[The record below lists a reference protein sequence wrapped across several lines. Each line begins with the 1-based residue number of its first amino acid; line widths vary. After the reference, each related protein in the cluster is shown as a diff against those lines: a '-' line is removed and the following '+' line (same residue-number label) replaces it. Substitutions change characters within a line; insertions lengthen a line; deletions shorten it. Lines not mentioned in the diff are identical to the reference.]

1 MKILVKSAKVVAP
14 ESSFHNEVVDI
25 LIENGSIS
33 EIAKNITPS
42 EEITIIEKENLHI
55 SPGWF
60 DPTVSFGEPGFEEN
74 ETLES
79 GMLAAATGG
88 FTAVGVLPNTF
99 PVIDSKADVEFL
111 IKRSMYNAVSIYPIG
126 ALSKKREGV
135 ELSESF
141 DMSNS
146 GAIAFGDDKSMENEK
161 LMEISL
167 LYNKTVGK
175 PVLSFPDTTSISHSG
190 QMNEGESAIN
200 LGLKGIPALSE
211 ELRVARD
218 LFLTEYTEGKI
229 HFQNISTSKSVELI
243 SDAKAKGLDV
253 TCQVTVNN
261 LYLNDSELADFN
273 TNFKLMPP
281 LRTKSEIDSLIE
293 GLKNETVDFVTTD
306 HRPKDIER
314 KFKEFDH
321 ASFGSIGLES
331 GFGALNKVLSDEMP
345 LENIISLICQNPR
358 KRFGLEIPK
367 VEIGAKAELTLF
379 NPDTEYVFEEENIKS
394 LSKNS
399 AFLGKELKG
408 EVFGVVA
415 KGELVLA

>member
-1 MKILVKSAKVVAP
+1 MKILVKSAKVIAP

-79 GMLAAATGG
+79 GMLAAAIGG

-111 IKRSMYNAVSIYPIG
+111 IKRSMFNAVSIYPIG

-261 LYLNDSELADFN
+261 LYLDDSELADFN

-415 KGELVLA
+415 NGELVIG

>member
-1 MKILVKSAKVVAP
+1 MKILIKSAKVVAP
-14 ESSFHNEVVDI
+14 ESSFHNKVVDV

-33 EIAKNITPS
+33 EIAKNITS
-42 EEITIIEKENLHI
+42 SKDVTIIEKENLHI

-79 GMLAAATGG
+79 GMLAAVTGG

-99 PVIDSKADVEFL
+99 PVIDRKADVEFL
-111 IKRSMYNAVSIYPIG
+111 IKRSMYNAVSIHPIG

-161 LMEISL
+161 LMEVSL

-175 PVLSFPDTTSISHSG
+175 PVLSFPDTDSISNGG

-218 LFLTEYTEGKI
+218 LFLTEYTGGKI
-229 HFQNISTSKSVELI
+229 HFQNISTSKSVDLI
-243 SDAKAKGLDV
+243 ADAKSKGLDV
-253 TCQVTVNN
+253 TSQITINN
-261 LYLNDSELADFN
+261 LYLDDSELAEFD
-273 TNFKLMPP
+273 TRFKLMPP
-281 LRTKSEIDSLIE
+281 LRTKEENEALIK
-293 GLKNETVDFVTTD
+293 GLESGAVDFVTTD

-321 ASFGSIGLES
+321 ASFGSVGLES
-331 GFGALNKVLSDEMP
+331 GFGALNKVLSDKMP
-345 LENIISLICQNPR
+345 LDKIISLICQNPR
-358 KRFGLEIPK
+358 KRFGLETPK
-367 VEIGAKAELTLF
+367 VEVGAKAELTLF
-379 NPDTEYVFEEENIKS
+379 NPDTEFTFEEKNIKS
-394 LSKNS
+394 LSRNS
-399 AFLGKELKG
+399 AFIGKELKG
-408 EVFGVVA
+408 EVYGVVA
-415 KGELVLA
+415 KSEFVIV

>member
-1 MKILVKSAKVVAP
+1 MKILVKLAKVVAP
-14 ESSFHNEVVDI
+14 ESSFHNKVVDI

-33 EIAKNITPS
+33 EIAKNITHLKD
-42 EEITIIEKENLHI
+42 ITIIEKENLHV

-99 PVIDSKADVEFL
+99 PVIDRKADVEFL

-126 ALSKKREGV
+126 ALSKKREGK

-161 LMEISL
+161 LMEVSL
-167 LYNKTVGK
+167 MYNKTVGK
-175 PVLSFPDTTSISHSG
+175 PVLSFPDTYSISNGG
-190 QMNEGESAIN
+190 QMNEGGSAIN

-218 LFLTEYTEGKI
+218 LFLTDYTDGKI

-243 SDAKAKGLDV
+243 ADAKAKGLDV
-253 TCQVTVNN
+253 TSQVTINN
-261 LYLNDSELADFN
+261 LYLDDSELAEFD
-273 TNFKLMPP
+273 TRFKLMPP
-281 LRTKSEIDSLIE
+281 LRTNTEIESLIK
-293 GLKNETVDFVTTD
+293 GLKSGAVDFVTTD

-331 GFGALNKVLSDEMP
+331 GFGALNKVLSDKMP
-345 LENIISLICQNPR
+345 LEKIISLICQNPR
-358 KRFGLEIPK
+358 KRFGLETPN
-367 VEIGAKAELTLF
+367 VEVGAMAELTLF
-379 NPDTEYVFEEENIKS
+379 NPDTEYTFEEKNIKS

-399 AFLGKELKG
+399 AFVGKELKG
-408 EVFGVVA
+408 EVYGVVA
-415 KGELVLA
+415 KNEFVAV

>member
-331 GFGALNKVLSDEMP
+331 GFGALNKVLSDKMP

-379 NPDTEYVFEEENIKS
+379 NPDTEYIFEEENIKS

>member
-14 ESSFHNEVVDI
+14 ESSFDNKVVDI
-25 LIENGSIS
+25 LIVDGVIAEIS
-33 EIAKNITPS
+33 RNIDAS
-42 EEITIIEKENLHI
+42 KDVTIIEKENLHV

-88 FTAVGVLPNTF
+88 YTAVGVLPNTF
-99 PVIDSKADVEFL
+99 PVIDRKADVEFL
-111 IKRSMYNAVSIYPIG
+111 VKRSMYNAVTIYPIG
-126 ALSKKREGV
+126 ALSKNREGI

-146 GAIAFGDDKSMENEK
+146 GAIAFGDDKSIENEK
-161 LMEISL
+161 LMEVSL

-175 PVLSFPDTTSISHSG
+175 PVLSFPDTKSITHGG

-229 HFQNISTSKSVELI
+229 HFQNISTPKSVKLI
-243 SDAKAKGLDV
+243 AEAKKKGLDV
-253 TCQVTVNN
+253 TSQATIFN
-261 LYLNDSELADFN
+261 LYLDDSELDGFE
-273 TNFKLMPP
+273 TRFKLMPP
-281 LRTKSEIDSLIE
+281 LRTKEENKALLK
-293 GLKNETVDFVTTD
+293 GLKNGTVDFVTTD

-321 ASFGSIGLES
+321 ASFGSVGLES
-331 GFGALNKVLSDEMP
+331 GFGALNKVLSDKME
-345 LENIISLICQNPR
+345 LQEIISLICQNPR
-358 KRFGLEIPK
+358 KRFGLETPK
-367 VEIGAKAELTLF
+367 VEVGAKVELTLF
-379 NPDTEYVFEEENIKS
+379 NPDAEYIFEEKNIKS

-399 AFLGKELKG
+399 AFVGKKMKG
-408 EVFGVVA
+408 EVYGVVA
-415 KGELVLA
+415 KGEVVLG

>member
-79 GMLAAATGG
+79 GMLAAAIGG

-111 IKRSMYNAVSIYPIG
+111 IKRSMFNAVSIYPIG

-261 LYLNDSELADFN
+261 LYLDDSELADFN

-379 NPDTEYVFEEENIKS
+379 NPDTEYVFEEENIRS

-415 KGELVLA
+415 KGELDLA